1 MAGVDS
7 LPIEQKVAFRRQSIR
22 VMRELLELSEI
33 MVRAEDNPRGRDT
46 FFVPARRIW
55 FMFGG
60 TIKRFDSDL
69 GNGIENRFNSINT
82 TLSQQSPDQSSL
94 VANLAELHQA
104 MATAVKIS
112 EERL

>member
-33 MVRAEDNPRGRDT
+33 MVRAEDNQRARDN
-46 FFVPARRIW
+46 FFVPARRVW

-60 TIKRFDSDL
+60 TIKRFDSNL
-69 GNGIENRFNSINT
+69 GNGIEAKFNSINT
-82 TLSQQSPDQSSL
+82 TLDQQSPAQSSL
-94 VANLAELHQA
+94 VAELTELNRE
-104 MATAVKIS
+104 MATAVSIS
-112 EERL
+112 EDRL